1 MMNIPVINVVT
12 AIATALAAGGIM
24 WTISTVNEIPVMQR
38 DVFRLEKRVDDH
50 ESRMRLM
57 EGSINRLSESN

>member
-1 MMNIPVINVVT
+1 MNIPVINVVT